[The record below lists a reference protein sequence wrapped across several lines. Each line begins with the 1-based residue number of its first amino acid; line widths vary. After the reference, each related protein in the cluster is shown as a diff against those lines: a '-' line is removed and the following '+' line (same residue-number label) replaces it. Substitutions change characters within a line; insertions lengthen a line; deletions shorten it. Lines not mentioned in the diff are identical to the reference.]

1 MPFHH
6 CCYGLCKSDNRYKD
20 RHDMA
25 HVFFIPFPKPKSQPE
40 KCLRWTRA
48 CGREGFDV
56 KSITRHTYICSK
68 HFVGGRGPTV
78 DFPDPVPVTST
89 PSKPRPPPRHRQA
102 DRVTSDTPCEKRSVE
117 DDVLPTKC
125 DIQTGMDI
133 VGPMTALGDHA
144 YCTVKST
151 ADAST
156 QTNLCF
162 DDISTYTD
170 DMLQNPKMLTK
181 KLTMDN
187 ITKNN
192 KSSKFYTGLSI
203 AMLMLVFNWLKDKA
217 ARMTYWRGQS
227 ETKQDGQKSSRG
239 PSRLLSLYEEFIIT
253 LMRLRRANDV
263 EQLSDLFGVSNSHI
277 SRIFNTWI
285 NLMCKELCFLIKWP
299 STRQV
304 KHNLPKCFKYF
315 PNTKAVID
323 CTEFLLQKP
332 SIPSSQRV
340 TWSSYKHRNTLKC
353 LVACC
358 PKGSFTFVSK
368 LWSGS
373 ISDRRIVQ
381 QSGFLDLL
389 SEHDDI
395 MADRGFLIRDLLA
408 FKKATLNIP
417 PFSHGRQLS
426 SVAVTKTRR
435 IASARIH
442 VERAIGRLKEY
453 KLLQGV
459 IPLKMKGSLCQ
470 CVNVAASLCNLD
482 NVLAK

>member
-25 HVFFIPFPKPKSQPE
+25 HIFFIPFPKPKSQPE

-102 DRVTSDTPCEKRSVE
+102 DR
-117 DDVLPTKC
+117 
-125 DIQTGMDI
+125 
-133 VGPMTALGDHA
+133 
-144 YCTVKST
+144 
-151 ADAST
+151 
-156 QTNLCF
+156 
-162 DDISTYTD
+162 
-170 DMLQNPKMLTK
+170 
-181 KLTMDN
+181 
-187 ITKNN
+187 
-192 KSSKFYTGLSI
+192 
-203 AMLMLVFNWLKDKA
+203 
-217 ARMTYWRGQS
+217 
-227 ETKQDGQKSSRG
+227 QKSSRG

-299 STRQV
+299 PTRQV

-340 TWSSYKHRNTLKC
+340 TLSFYKHRNTLKC
-353 LVACC
+353 LVTCS

-373 ISDRRIVQ
+373 ISDRKIVQ

-426 SVAVTKTRR
+426 SVAVIKTRR

-470 CVNVAASLCNLD
+470 CVSVAASLCNLD